1 MPLTPTTWDASGAG
15 PNAAISGGGL
25 IYSTSNYY
33 ANGVRTV
40 AGRDDGL
47 FYWQYTLDLFPSGS
61 TLKIGVDAD
70 SASESGLF
78 WSGSVSTL
86 DEGDVLGF
94 AFDVAA
100 GTLVVTRNGTVWK
113 TLTSVARD
121 PGLPPAW
128 GPCIAQVDASGPVQI
143 TANFG
148 GSAFV
153 GTVPAG
159 YEAGFGSSDPVLLVT
174 GFKSAAL
181 GTPTIDYPPII
192 SGFKSASFGSPRLV
206 QKGDVSGL
214 QAASAFGRV
223 VLRTNQGANVR
234 GFKTGRFGWI
244 SVPGGVTGPTN
255 QAGYVA
261 GIRGSAFGAVAM
273 SAVVEPE
280 VTGLRSGSFG
290 PVRVAQILPVQ
301 GLQAGAFGVV
311 GLAMAGAVKPVHRGA
326 VGRPTA
332 VLIQPVAGF
341 SGGALGKPRA
351 FASSSHEVSGFGGGQ
366 LGAVTGR
373 WTYRAFPVVGRGR
386 FGRIVLGSL
395 PC

>member
-25 IYSTSNYY
+25 TYSTSNYY

-40 AGRDDGL
+40 AGKDEGAW
-47 FYWQYTLDLFPSGS
+47 YWEFMLDQFPSGS
-61 TLKIGVDAD
+61 VMKIGVDAD

-78 WSGSVSTL
+78 WSGSVGPL

-100 GTLVVTRNGTVWK
+100 NTLVVTRNGSVWK
-113 TLTSVARD
+113 TLSSVTRD
-121 PGLPPAW
+121 PGVPPAW

-159 YEAGFGSSDPVLLVT
+159 HEAGFGSSDPVLLVT
-174 GFKSAAL
+174 GFKSADL

-192 SGFKSASFGSPRLV
+192 SGFKSASFGTPRLV
-206 QKGDVSGL
+206 QEGDVSGL
-214 QAASAFGRV
+214 RAASEFGRV
-223 VLRTNQGANVR
+223 VLRSNQAGSVR

-244 SVPGGVTGPTN
+244 SVPGGVTGHTN
-255 QAGYVA
+255 QAGNVA
-261 GIRGSAFGAVAM
+261 GIRGSAFGAVAV
-273 SAVVEPE
+273 SAVVEPA

-290 PVRVAQILPVQ
+290 PVRVAQILPVL
-301 GLQAGAFGVV
+301 GLQSGAFGVV
-311 GLAMAGAVKPVHRGA
+311 GLGMAGSIKPVHRGA
-326 VGRPTA
+326 LGRPTA

-341 SGGALGKPRA
+341 HGGALGKPRA

>member
-40 AGRDDGL
+40 AGTDEGAW
-47 FYWQYTLDLFPSGS
+47 YWEYTLDLFPSGS

-100 GTLVVTRNGTVWK
+100 STLVVTRNGTVWK

-128 GPCIAQVDASGPVQI
+128 GPCIAQVDASGAVQI

-159 YEAGFGSSDPVLLVT
+159 HEAGFGSSDPVLLVT

-192 SGFKSASFGSPRLV
+192 SGFKSASFGTPRLV

-223 VLRTNQGANVR
+223 VLRSNQVGSVR

-255 QAGYVA
+255 QAGNVA
-261 GIRGSAFGAVAM
+261 GIRGSAFGAVAV
-273 SAVVEPE
+273 SVVVEPE
-280 VTGLRSGSFG
+280 ATGLRSGSFG

-311 GLAMAGAVKPVHRGA
+311 GLAMAGAVKPVHRSA
-326 VGRPTA
+326 LGRPTA

>member
-1 MPLTPTTWDASGAG
+1 MPLTPTIWDASGAG
-15 PNAAISGGGL
+15 TNAAISGGGL
-25 IYSTSNYY
+25 IYETSNYY

-40 AGRDDGL
+40 AGQDEGKW
-47 FYWQYTLDLFPSGS
+47 YWEFTLDLFPSGS
-61 TLKIGVDAD
+61 YMKVGVDAD

-78 WSGSVSTL
+78 LSNSVSAL

-100 GTLVVTRNGTVWK
+100 GTLVVTRNGSAWH
-113 TLTSVARD
+113 TLSSVTRT
-121 PGLPPAW
+121 PGSPPAW

-153 GTVPAG
+153 GTVPSG
-159 YEAGFGSSDPVLLVT
+159 HEAGFGSTAPVLLVT

-181 GTPTIDYPPII
+181 GTPTIDYPPIV
-192 SGFKSASFGSPRLV
+192 SGFKTARFGSTRLV

-214 QAASAFGRV
+214 RAASALGRV
-223 VLRTNQGANVR
+223 VLRFNQGGSVR
-234 GFKTGRFGWI
+234 GFQSGRFGWI
-244 SVPGGVTGPTN
+244 SVPGGVTGPSN
-255 QAGYVA
+255 QAVYVA
-261 GIRGSAFGAVAM
+261 GIRGGAFGAVAL
-273 SAVVEPE
+273 SAVVAPE
-280 VTGLRSGSFG
+280 VSGMRGGAFG
-290 PVRVAQILPVQ
+290 AVRAALILPVE
-301 GLQAGAFGVV
+301 GMRGGAFGAV
-311 GLAMAGAVKPVHRGA
+311 GLAMAGTVKPVRSGTL
-326 VGRPTA
+326 GRPTA

-341 SGGALGKPRA
+341 HGGALGKPRA

-386 FGRIVLGSL
+386 FGRIVLGGL
-395 PC
+395 AC

>member
-1 MPLTPTTWDASGAG
+1 MPLTPTIWDASGAG
-15 PNAAISGGGL
+15 PTATISGGGL
-25 IYSTSNYY
+25 IYETSNYY

-40 AGRDDGL
+40 AGQDDGKW
-47 FYWQYTLDLFPSGS
+47 YWEFTLDLFPSGS
-61 TLKIGVDAD
+61 YMKIGVDAD

-78 WSGSVSTL
+78 FSSSVSAL

-100 GTLVVTRNGTVWK
+100 GTLVVTRNGTAWH
-113 TLTSVARD
+113 TRSSVTRT

-128 GPCIAQVDASGPVQI
+128 GPCIAQVDASGLVQI

-153 GTVPAG
+153 GTVPSG
-159 YEAGFGSSDPVLLVT
+159 HEAGFGSTDPVLLVT

-181 GTPTIDYPPII
+181 GTPTIDYPPIV
-192 SGFKSASFGSPRLV
+192 SGFKTASFGSTRLV

-214 QAASAFGRV
+214 RAASALGRV
-223 VLRTNQGANVR
+223 VLRFNQGGSVH
-234 GFKTGRFGWI
+234 GLQGGRFGWI
-244 SVPGGVTGPTN
+244 SVPGGVTGPSN
-255 QAGYVA
+255 QAGNVA
-261 GIRGSAFGAVAM
+261 GTQGGAFGAVAL
-273 SAVVEPE
+273 SAVVAPE
-280 VTGLRSGSFG
+280 VSGMRGGAFG
-290 PVRVAQILPVQ
+290 AVGVSQILPVQ
-301 GLQAGAFGVV
+301 GLRAGAFGVV
-311 GLAMAGAVKPVHRGA
+311 GLTMAGAVKPLRAGTF
-326 VGRPTA
+326 GRTTLTM
-332 VLIQPVAGF
+332 VLPVAGF
-341 SGGALGKPRA
+341 QGGALGKPRA

-373 WTYRAFPVVGRGR
+373 WTYHAFPVVGRGR